1 MNAPAP
7 QQQLEPEKNRSEN
20 WKWSWNPMIGVM
32 YGPVPVG
39 LIIAIPILIAIFAR

>member
-7 QQQLEPEKNRSEN
+7 QHQPEPEIKPA
-20 WKWSWNPMIGVM
+20 WKWSWNPMIGIM

-39 LIIAIPILIAIFAR
+39 LIIAIPILIAVFAR

>member
-7 QQQLEPEKNRSEN
+7 LQPPEPEMKRD
-20 WKWSWNPMIGVM
+20 WKWSWNPMIGIM

-39 LIIAIPILIAIFAR
+39 LIIAIPILIAIFSSN

>member
-1 MNAPAP
+1 VNAP
-7 QQQLEPEKNRSEN
+7 QLQPEPEQKPE

-39 LIIAIPILIAIFAR
+39 LIIAIPILIAIFAK

>member
-1 MNAPAP
+1 MNAP
-7 QQQLEPEKNRSEN
+7 QLQPEPEQKPE

-39 LIIAIPILIAIFAR
+39 LLIAIPILIAIFAK

>member
-1 MNAPAP
+1 MNAP
-7 QQQLEPEKNRSEN
+7 QLQPEPEQKPE

-39 LIIAIPILIAIFAR
+39 LLIAIPILIAIFSR

>member
-7 QQQLEPEKNRSEN
+7 QYQPEPEKPA
-20 WKWSWNPMIGVM
+20 WKWSWNPMIGIM

-39 LIIAIPILIAIFAR
+39 LIIAVPILIAIFAR